1 MFVKNKTILVKGFY
15 QEFLNMVR
23 DSYYPFYGWLLI
35 TGAIS
40 FGAYLAW
47 DFGLFEK
54 LITQD
59 ITYLSSAILILF
71 FLVTVY
77 LGLASWKLSKQIA
90 DSHIDKLPSD
100 NTSWTAEHL
109 RLLQW
114 QRQQN
119 ANDSESLLAR
129 LVERIHRGHSNG
141 WFFSDVLMRLGLIGT
156 VIGFVLMLSTVYEL
170 KDNDVQA
177 LKNLLGTMGS
187 GMQVALYTT
196 LTGLGGALLVSI
208 QCQWLDRCADRL
220 VSHII
225 KRGMQIDSPEIK
237 KQEENSSN
245 LGSL

>member
-1 MFVKNKTILVKGFY
+1 MT
-15 QEFLNMVR
+15 R

-35 TGAIS
+35 TGAII

-54 LITQD
+54 LFTQD
-59 ITYLSSAILILF
+59 ITYLSSIILLLF
-71 FLVTVY
+71 SFVTAY
-77 LGLASWKLSKQIA
+77 LGRAAWKLSKQIA
-90 DSHIDKLPSD
+90 YAHHYNHQKNSS
-100 NTSWTAEHL
+100 SWTVEHL
-109 RLLQW
+109 NLLQW

-119 ANDSESLLAR
+119 SNESETLLAR

-141 WFFSDVLMRLGLIGT
+141 WFFSDILIRLGLIGT

-170 KDNDVQA
+170 KDNDIQA
-177 LKNLLGTMGS
+177 LQSLLGTMGS

-208 QCQWLDRCADRL
+208 QCQWLDRCADGL

-225 KRGMQIDSPEIK
+225 KLGI
-237 KQEENSSN
+237 QELNSTAENSKK
-245 LGSL
+245 

>member
-1 MFVKNKTILVKGFY
+1 MT
-15 QEFLNMVR
+15 R

-35 TGAIS
+35 TGAII

-59 ITYLSSAILILF
+59 ITYLSSIILILF
-71 FLVTVY
+71 SLVTAY
-77 LGLASWKLSKQIA
+77 LGLAAWRLSKQIA
-90 DSHIDKLPSD
+90 YTHNYDRQLISS
-100 NTSWTAEHL
+100 SWTAEHL
-109 RLLQW
+109 DLLKW

-119 ANDSESLLAR
+119 SSQSESLLAR

-141 WFFSDVLMRLGLIGT
+141 WFFSDILMRLGLIGT

-170 KDNDVQA
+170 KDNDIQA
-177 LKNLLGTMGS
+177 LQNLLGTMGS

-208 QCQWLDRCADRL
+208 QCQWLDRCADGL
-220 VSHII
+220 VSNII
-225 KRGMQIDSPEIK
+225 KLGMQEDISSPAD
-237 KQEENSSN
+237 NNTS
-245 LGSL
+245 